1 MNQYRTIG
9 VVVAIAVVV
18 IIALMSVFTVH
29 QREQALVLRLGQ
41 PVRVISEPGLQF
53 RIPFFEEVV
62 KIDRRVLYA
71 EGSGEEV
78 PTRDQKQLII
88 DYFARYRVTNPLL
101 FFQTVRS
108 EEIMQQRLLPI
119 ITSQL
124 RRVVGGVPMAQLLTA
139 QRADMMLEITRVASE
154 ETERFG
160 IQLIDVRMK
169 RVDLPTQNSLAVF
182 NRMKKQREAEA
193 GRIRTEGERDARR
206 IRAETDKEAVV
217 AIAEARRQASILR
230 GQGEAE
236 ATRLYNEAYGKDPQ
250 FFDFFR
256 SLQAMETGMPAATT
270 TYVGPAKGDF
280 FRFFDQEEG
289 APGTLG
295 PEATTPGTQ

>member
-1 MNQYRTIG
+1 MNQYRTVGI
-9 VVVAIAVVV
+9 VVAIAVAV

-88 DYFARYRVTNPLL
+88 DYFARYRITNPLL

-139 QRADMMLEITRVASE
+139 QRADMMMEITRVASQ

-217 AIAEARRQASILR
+217 TIAEARRQASILR

-289 APGTLG
+289 ATGAG
-295 PEATTPGTQ
+295 PEATAPGTQ

>member
-9 VVVAIAVVV
+9 VVIAIAVVV

-41 PVRVISEPGLQF
+41 PVRVISAPGLQF

-88 DYFARYRVTNPLL
+88 DYFARYRITNPLL

-139 QRADMMLEITRVASE
+139 QRADMMLEITRVASQ

-236 ATRLYNEAYGKDPQ
+236 ATRLYNEAYGKDPK

-256 SLQAMETGMPAATT
+256 SLQAMETGMPASTT
-270 TYVGPAKGDF
+270 TYVGPASGDF
-280 FRFFDQEEG
+280 FRFFGREEG
-289 APGTLG
+289 ASGNVA
-295 PEATTPGTQ
+295 PEATAPATQ

>member
-1 MNQYRTIG
+1 MNQYRTVGI
-9 VVVAIAVVV
+9 VVAIAVVIFV
-18 IIALMSVFTVH
+18 GLMSMFTVH
-29 QREQALVLRLGQ
+29 QREQALVLLLGE
-41 PVRVISEPGLQF
+41 PVRVIAEPGLQF

-88 DYFARYRVTNPLL
+88 DYFARYKIVNPLL
-101 FFQTVRS
+101 FYQTVRS
-108 EEIMQQRLLPI
+108 EDVMQQRLLPI
-119 ITSQL
+119 INSQL

-139 QRADMMLEITRVASE
+139 QRADMMLEITHAASQ
-154 ETERFG
+154 ETQRFG
-160 IQLIDVRMK
+160 IELIDVRMK

-206 IRAETDKEAVV
+206 IRAETDKEAAVT
-217 AIAEARRQASILR
+217 IADARRQASILR
-230 GQGEAE
+230 GEGEAE
-236 ATRLYNEAYGKDPQ
+236 ATRVYNEAYGKDPQ

-256 SLQAMETGMPAATT
+256 SLQALETGMPPATT

-280 FRFFDQEEG
+280 FRFFDQQQG
-289 APGTLG
+289 APASGA
-295 PEATTPGTQ
+295 EAPPIGTQ

>member
-88 DYFARYRVTNPLL
+88 DYFARYRITNPLL

-139 QRADMMLEITRVASE
+139 QRADMMLEITRVASQ

-160 IQLIDVRMK
+160 IELIDVRMK

-236 ATRLYNEAYGKDPQ
+236 ATRLYNEAYGKDPK

-256 SLQAMETGMPAATT
+256 SLQAMETGMPASTT
-270 TYVGPAKGDF
+270 TYVGPASGDF
-280 FRFFDQEEG
+280 FRFFGREEG
-289 APGTLG
+289 TSGNAA
-295 PEATTPGTQ
+295 PEATVPATQ

>member
-18 IIALMSVFTVH
+18 IVALLSVFTVH

-88 DYFARYRVTNPLL
+88 DYFARYRITNPLL

-139 QRADMMLEITRVASE
+139 QRADMMLEITRVASQ

-160 IQLIDVRMK
+160 IELIDVRMK

>member
-9 VVVAIAVVV
+9 VVVAIAVVI

-139 QRADMMLEITRVASE
+139 QRADMMLEITRVASQ

-230 GQGEAE
+230 GEGEAE
-236 ATRLYNEAYGKDPQ
+236 ATRLYNEAYGKDAQ

-256 SLQAMETGMPAATT
+256 SLQAMETGMPASTT

-295 PEATTPGTQ
+295 PEATSPGTQ

>member
-1 MNQYRTIG
+1 MNQYRSIG
-9 VVVAIAVVV
+9 IIVAIAVVV
-18 IIALMSVFTVH
+18 IIGLMAMFTVH
-29 QREQALVLRLGQ
+29 QREQALVLLLGE

-78 PTRDQKQLII
+78 PTRDQKQLIV
-88 DYFARYRVTNPLL
+88 DYFARYKITNPLL

-108 EEIMQQRLLPI
+108 EDVMQQRLLPI
-119 ITSQL
+119 INSQL

-139 QRADMMLEITRVASE
+139 QRADMMMEITRAAGI

-160 IQLIDVRMK
+160 IELIDVRMK
-169 RVDLPTQNSLAVF
+169 RVDLPQQNSLAVF
-182 NRMKKQREAEA
+182 SRMKTQREAEA

-230 GQGEAE
+230 GEGEAE
-236 ATRLYNEAYGKDPQ
+236 ATRVYNEAYGKDPQ

-295 PEATTPGTQ
+295 PEATAPGTQ

>member
-88 DYFARYRVTNPLL
+88 DYFARYRITNPLL

-139 QRADMMLEITRVASE
+139 QRADMMLEITRVASQ

>member
-18 IIALMSVFTVH
+18 IVALMSVFTVH

-88 DYFARYRVTNPLL
+88 DYFARYRITNPLL

-139 QRADMMLEITRVASE
+139 QRADMMLEITRVASQ

-160 IQLIDVRMK
+160 IELIDVRMK

-236 ATRLYNEAYGKDPQ
+236 ATRLYNEAYGKDPK

-256 SLQAMETGMPAATT
+256 SLQAMETGMPASTT
-270 TYVGPAKGDF
+270 TYVGPASGDF
-280 FRFFDQEEG
+280 FRFFGREEG
-289 APGTLG
+289 
-295 PEATTPGTQ
+295 TQRECRS

>member
-1 MNQYRTIG
+1 
-9 VVVAIAVVV
+9 
-18 IIALMSVFTVH
+18 
-29 QREQALVLRLGQ
+29 
-41 PVRVISEPGLQF
+41 
-53 RIPFFEEVV
+53 
-62 KIDRRVLYA
+62 
-71 EGSGEEV
+71 
-78 PTRDQKQLII
+78 
-88 DYFARYRVTNPLL
+88 
-101 FFQTVRS
+101 
-108 EEIMQQRLLPI
+108 
-119 ITSQL
+119 
-124 RRVVGGVPMAQLLTA
+124 
-139 QRADMMLEITRVASE
+139 MMLEITRVASQ

-160 IQLIDVRMK
+160 IELIDVRMK

-182 NRMKKQREAEA
+182 SRMKTQREAEA

-230 GQGEAE
+230 GEGEAE

-250 FFDFFR
+250 FSDFFR

>member
-1 MNQYRTIG
+1 MNQYRTVG
-9 VVVAIAVVV
+9 FVVAIAVVV
-18 IIALMSVFTVH
+18 IVALMAVFTVH

-88 DYFARYRVTNPLL
+88 DYFARYRITNPLL

-139 QRADMMLEITRVASE
+139 QRADMMLEITRVASQ

-217 AIAEARRQASILR
+217 TIADARRQASILR

-289 APGTLG
+289 TTRLG
-295 PEATTPGTQ
+295 PEATAPGTQ

>member
-41 PVRVISEPGLQF
+41 PVRVISQPGLQF

-139 QRADMMLEITRVASE
+139 QRADMMLEITRVASQ

-236 ATRLYNEAYGKDPQ
+236 ATRLYNEAYGKDPK

-289 APGTLG
+289 APGNLG
-295 PEATTPGTQ
+295 PEATSPGTQ